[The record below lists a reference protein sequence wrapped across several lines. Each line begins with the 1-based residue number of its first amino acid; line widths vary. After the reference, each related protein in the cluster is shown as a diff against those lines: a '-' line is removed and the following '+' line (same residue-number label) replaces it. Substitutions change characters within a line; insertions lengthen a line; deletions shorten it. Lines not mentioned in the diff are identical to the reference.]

1 MTKILV
7 TYASWTGATRGV
19 AEAVGEALSS
29 AGADTPDGVEVRRA
43 REVEDITPYQ
53 AVVVGTSVHM
63 GRLPREITRLVKR
76 QRSAL
81 ARVPVAYFC
90 VCLAMAD
97 DTPENRQTA
106 AGYLDPLRKAAPGV
120 EPVDV
125 GLFAGAV
132 LADTDEFK
140 QLFPL
145 LKIPVRAMAD
155 EPDRRDW
162 EAIRVW
168 AEALRPKLA
177 AAVS

>member
-1 MTKILV
+1 MDKKILV

-29 AGADTPDGVEVRRA
+29 AGAEVEVRRA
-43 REVEDITPYQ
+43 REVEDVTPYQ
-53 AVVVGTSVHM
+53 AVVVGASVHM

-76 QRSAL
+76 EGDVL

-90 VCLAMAD
+90 VCLAIAE
-97 DTPENRQTA
+97 DTPENRKTA

-155 EPDRRDW
+155 EPDHRDW
-162 EAIRVW
+162 EAIRAW
-168 AEALRPKLA
+168 ADGLGPKLA
-177 AAVS
+177 ATAS